1 MIIMKEKILRF
12 KYMVIPILMFIIL
25 GIGGSI
31 ILAFEFSAHSLSKI
45 PTIIV
50 DHDNSLSTQAFIREI
65 KTNSKF
71 NVVAYSQI
79 DNDVKDLIDKGKV
92 AIGFIIPKHF
102 SKDLT
107 DGKDSKIMVVY
118 DGTQMTMTSSS
129 KTRVAQILGTIKSA
143 YLIGVAE
150 GQFGLM
156 PEVAASYINPIRY
169 NSRIIGNPTENMF
182 NFFIPG
188 FSINTIQVG
197 MIIVVILLI
206 NKGNSYK
213 KIWIKGIM
221 VGLLASISVFI
232 ILEIYC
238 KYFGLPYRGS
248 VEAAIVLTILFCI
261 GMTFLGVFLSIL
273 YNGNQLNALG
283 FVGPIAITLFLV
295 GYTFP
300 TVAMPDS
307 IPIIAKYIPFYY
319 YAIPLRDLSL
329 IGGSFQDN
337 LPNIFW
343 LTKFVIFMWVVTF
356 LLYKIKETKRLRNI
370 KISNKNSTINSQ
382 DAEVII

>member
-1 MIIMKEKILRF
+1 MKEKILRF
-12 KYMVIPILMFIIL
+12 KYIIIPITMFVIL
-25 GIGGSI
+25 GIGGAI
-31 ILAFEFSAHSLSKI
+31 VLALGFSAHSLSKI

-65 KTNSKF
+65 RTNSKF
-71 NVVAYSQI
+71 NVVAYSQV

-92 AIGFIIPKHF
+92 SIGFIIPKNF

-107 DGKDSKIMVVY
+107 DMKNPKIMVIY
-118 DGTQMTMTSSS
+118 DGSQMAMTSSS
-129 KTRVAQILGTIKSA
+129 KTRVAQILSTIKSA
-143 YLIGVAE
+143 YLIEVVE
-150 GQFGLM
+150 GQLGLM
-156 PEVAASYINPIRY
+156 PEVAANYINPIRY

-188 FSINTIQVG
+188 FAINTIQVG

-206 NKGNSYK
+206 NEGNSYK
-213 KIWIKGIM
+213 KMWIKGVM
-221 VGLLASISVFI
+221 VGLLASVSVFTI
-232 ILEIYC
+232 MGIYC

-248 VEAAIVLTILFCI
+248 VEAAIMLTILFCI
-261 GMTFLGVFLSIL
+261 GMTFIGVLLIIL
-273 YNGNQLNALG
+273 YNENQLNALG

-300 TVAMPDS
+300 TVAMPEI
-307 IPIIAKYIPFYY
+307 IPMVAKYIPFYY

-329 IGGSFQDN
+329 VGGSFQDN

-343 LTKFVIFMWVVTF
+343 LIKFVIFMWVTTF
-356 LLYKIKETKRLRNI
+356 LLYKIKEIKRLRI
-370 KISNKNSTINSQ
+370 EKKNSIINSQ
-382 DAEVII
+382 DTEVII

>member
-1 MIIMKEKILRF
+1 MKEKILRF

>member
-1 MIIMKEKILRF
+1 MKEKILRF

-107 DGKDSKIMVVY
+107 DGKNPKIMVVY
-118 DGTQMTMTSSS
+118 DGAQMAMTSSS
-129 KTRVAQILGTIKSA
+129 RTRVAQILGTIKSA
-143 YLIGVAE
+143 YLVNVSE
-150 GQFGLM
+150 NKLGLM
-156 PEVAASYINPIRY
+156 PEVAANYINPIRY

-232 ILEIYC
+232 ILGIYC
-238 KYFGLPYRGS
+238 RYFGLPYRGS
-248 VEAAIVLTILFCI
+248 VEAGIMLTILFCI
-261 GMTFLGVFLSIL
+261 GMTFVGVLLSIL
-273 YNGNQLNALG
+273 FNGNQINAVGLA
-283 FVGPIAITLFLV
+283 GPIAISLFLV

-300 TVAMPDS
+300 SVAMPDI
-307 IPIIAKYIPFYY
+307 IPIIAKLIPFYY
-319 YAIPLRDLSL
+319 YAVPLRDLSL
-329 IGGSFQDN
+329 IGVSFQDN
-337 LPNIFW
+337 LSNIFW
-343 LTKFVIFMWVVTF
+343 LTKFMIFMWVVTF
-356 LLYKIKETKRLRNI
+356 LLYKIKEAKKLRNI
-370 KISNKNSTINSQ
+370 RINEKNSIINSQ
-382 DAEVII
+382 DSEVII

>member
-107 DGKDSKIMVVY
+107 DGKNPKIMVVY
-118 DGTQMTMTSSS
+118 DGAQMAMTSSS
-129 KTRVAQILGTIKSA
+129 RTRVAQILGTIKSA
-143 YLIGVAE
+143 YLVNVSE
-150 GQFGLM
+150 NKLGLM
-156 PEVAASYINPIRY
+156 PEVAANYINPIRY

-206 NKGNSYK
+206 KKGNSYK

-300 TVAMPDS
+300 TVAMPDI

>member
-1 MIIMKEKILRF
+1 MSIMKEKILRF
-12 KYMVIPILMFIIL
+12 KYMIVPILMFLIV
-25 GIGGSI
+25 GIGGAI
-31 ILAFEFSAHSLSKI
+31 VLALEFSAHSLSKI
-45 PTIIV
+45 PTVIV
-50 DHDNSLSTQAFIREI
+50 DHDNSLSTQAFIRQI

-92 AIGFIIPKHF
+92 SIGFIIPKNF

-107 DGKDSKIMVVY
+107 DGKDPNIMVVY
-118 DGTQMTMTSSS
+118 DGAQMAMTSSS
-129 KTRVAQILGTIKSA
+129 RTRVAQILGTIKSA

-150 GQFGLM
+150 GQLGLM
-156 PEVAASYINPIRY
+156 PEVAAKYINPIRY
-169 NSRIIGNPTENMF
+169 NSRVIGNPTENMF

-188 FSINTIQVG
+188 FAINTIQVG

-213 KIWIKGIM
+213 KMWIKGIM
-221 VGLLASISVFI
+221 VGILASSSVYVVYA
-232 ILEIYC
+232 IYC

-248 VEAAIVLTILFCI
+248 VEAGIILTTLFCI
-261 GMTFLGVFLSIL
+261 GMTFVGILLSISF
-273 YNGNQLNALG
+273 NGKQIDALG
-283 FVGPIAITLFLV
+283 LAGPIAITLFLV

-300 TVAMPDS
+300 TVAMPDI
-307 IPIIAKYIPFYY
+307 IPMIAKYIPFYY

-329 IGGSFQDN
+329 VGGSFQDN

-356 LLYKIKETKRLRNI
+356 LLYKIKEAKRLRNI
-370 KISNKNSTINSQ
+370 NSQ
-382 DAEVII
+382 DPEVII

>member
-300 TVAMPDS
+300 TVAMPDI